1 MEHFKSI
8 GVKVRHI
15 CYKAVKK
22 DGTMLC
28 PEILSQKSYENKR
41 ATMGIDIAE
50 ANYQQ
55 NPIDIKGRMY
65 TSFKTYKEMPQF
77 KQIRNYTDTA
87 DEGKDYLCSIN
98 YGVTFDNEAY
108 VLDVIYTQEPMEVTE
123 PLTAKLLFDGNVN
136 IARIESNNGGRGFAR
151 SVKRILQDELKS
163 NKTVIKWFTQ
173 HNNKNARIF
182 SNSAWVM
189 QHIYFPED
197 WKNRWPDYYKAMS
210 RYQREGKNDH
220 DDAQDATTGI
230 AEDCAKKSDGLSV
243 LK

>member
-1 MEHFKSI
+1 
-8 GVKVRHI
+8 
-15 CYKAVKK
+15 
-22 DGTMLC
+22 
-28 PEILSQKSYENKR
+28 
-41 ATMGIDIAE
+41 MGIDIAE

-182 SNSAWVM
+182 
-189 QHIYFPED
+189 QI
-197 WKNRWPDYYKAMS
+197 
-210 RYQREGKNDH
+210 QRG
-220 DDAQDATTGI
+220 
-230 AEDCAKKSDGLSV
+230 
-243 LK
+243 